1 MTASL
6 FIDGVWTAGSGTR
19 RGKVMDPA
27 TARQIGEVAFAE
39 TTDLDAALAA
49 AKRSFAAW
57 RKTTAL
63 ERSRILVKAAN
74 LVRTDAETI
83 AQAITTEQGKPLSE
97 SRLEAGATADIIEWY
112 AEEGRRAY
120 GRVIPS
126 RLPGARQIVISEP
139 VGPVAAFSPW
149 NFPCGQLVRKIAAA
163 LAAGCTIIAKAP
175 EETPSPAMSLVRCFE
190 EAGVP
195 AGVLNLVFGV
205 PAEISAHLIPSAVI
219 RKISF
224 TGSVPVGRHLA
235 ALAGQHLKRATMEL
249 GGHAPFIVCD
259 DVDLGAVVRLGAG
272 MKFRNAGQICTSP
285 TRFLVA
291 NPLHGNFVS
300 QFASIAESLVVG
312 NGADDATQ
320 MGPLAHARRIDAL
333 DGLVRDAVEQGG
345 RLVTG
350 GRRIGN
356 EGYFYAPTV
365 LADVPLSARV
375 MNEEPFGPLA
385 VINRFDTLDGAVSEA
400 NRLPY
405 GLGAYA
411 FTKST
416 LNAAR
421 LADEVET
428 GMISINHFGFATPE
442 TPFGGVKDSGYGSE
456 GGSEGLQA
464 YLVAKLISQVGA

>member
-27 TARQIGEVAFAE
+27 TARQIAEVAFAE
-39 TTDLDAALAA
+39 TADLDAALAA
-49 AKRSFAAW
+49 ANRSFAAW

-74 LVRTDAETI
+74 LVRTNAETI

-97 SRLEAGATADIIEWY
+97 SRLEAGVTADIIEWY

-163 LAAGCTIIAKAP
+163 LAAGCTIIVKAP
-175 EETPSPAMSLVRCFE
+175 EETPSSAMALVRCFE
-190 EAGVP
+190 EAGIP

-259 DVDLGAVVRLGAG
+259 DVDLDAVVRLGAG

-291 NPLHGNFVS
+291 DPLHGDFVS
-300 QFASIAESLVVG
+300 QFASVAESLVVG
-312 NGADDATQ
+312 NGVEDATQ

-356 EGYFYAPTV
+356 EGYFYPPTV

-385 VINRFDTLDGAVSEA
+385 VINQFDTLDGAVSEA

-428 GMISINHFGFATPE
+428 GMISINHFGLAAPE

-464 YLVAKLISQVGA
+464 YLVPKFISQVGA